1 MNKIEFEDLLSK
13 YIENDLSFAE
23 RKKIEAYLNDN
34 KEARNL
40 LSSTKKTLRLVNE
53 LQLVNASETFNQVLF
68 HKLKKLK
75 NHNTSSK
82 EHPKKRTYFGFTPRN
97 GAYLSL
103 LIVLFIGVSF
113 NLLSN
118 ILSNPVNRNVIAK
131 ENLNDLNN
139 NKLNDSS
146 SSLASAAKDSSETKK
161 SNRKKFDLKGNVQ
174 FVKDRD

>member
-13 YIENDLSFAE
+13 YIENDLSLAD

-40 LSSTKKTLRLVNE
+40 LSSTKKTLKLVNNLE
-53 LQLVNASETFNQVLF
+53 SINASEAFNQVLF

-75 NHNTSSK
+75 NHNISSTK
-82 EHPKKRTYFGFTPRN
+82 HTKKRTYFGFTLRN
-97 GAYLSL
+97 GAFLSL

-113 NLLSN
+113 NLVSN
-118 ILSNPVNRNVIAK
+118 FLSNPINQNVVAN
-131 ENLNDLNN
+131 EDLNDLND

-146 SSLASAAKDSSETKK
+146 SSLISAAKDSSKTKK
-161 SNRKKFDLKGNVQ
+161 SNRKKFNLKDKVQ
-174 FVKDRD
+174 FVKDGD

>member
-13 YIENDLSFAE
+13 YIENDLSLAD

-40 LSSTKKTLRLVNE
+40 LSSIKKTLRLVNNLE
-53 LQLVNASETFNQVLF
+53 SINASEAFNRVLF

-75 NHNTSSK
+75 NRNISSTK
-82 EHPKKRTYFGFTPRN
+82 HTKKTTYFGFTPRN
-97 GAYLSL
+97 GAFLSL

-113 NLLSN
+113 NLVSN
-118 ILSNPVNRNVIAK
+118 VLFKTSNQNVIAK
-131 ENLNDLNN
+131 ENINDLKD
-139 NKLNDSS
+139 NKLKDGS
-146 SSLASAAKDSSETKK
+146 SSLASTVKDSSKTKK
-161 SNRKKFDLKGNVQ
+161 PNRKKFDLNDKVQ

>member
-13 YIENDLSFAE
+13 YIENDLSLAD

-40 LSSTKKTLRLVNE
+40 LISTKKTLKLVNGLE
-53 LQLVNASETFNQVLF
+53 SINASEAFNQVLF

-75 NHNTSSK
+75 NRNISSTK
-82 EHPKKRTYFGFTPRN
+82 HTKKRTYFGFTTRN
-97 GAYLSL
+97 GAFLSL
-103 LIVLFIGVSF
+103 LIILFIGVSF
-113 NLLSN
+113 NLVSTVLFDPAN
-118 ILSNPVNRNVIAK
+118 QNVVAK
-131 ENLNDLNN
+131 EDLDVLND

-146 SSLASAAKDSSETKK
+146 SSLVSADKDSSKTKK
-161 SNRKKFDLKGNVQ
+161 PNREKFDFKDKVQ

>member
-13 YIENDLSFAE
+13 YIENDLSLTE
-23 RKKIEAYLNDN
+23 RKKIEDYLNDN

-40 LSSTKKTLRLVNE
+40 VSSTKKTLRLVNE
-53 LQLVNASETFNQVLF
+53 LKSVNASETFNQVLY

-75 NHNTSSK
+75 NRNISSK
-82 EHPKKRTYFGFTPRN
+82 KQTQTRTYFGFSPRN

-113 NLLSN
+113 NLYSS
-118 ILSNPVNRNVIAK
+118 ILSNPVDRNVIAK
-131 ENLNDLNN
+131 EDLNDLID

-146 SSLASAAKDSSETKK
+146 SPLVSAVKDSSETKK
-161 SNRKKFDLKGNVQ
+161 PKSKKFDLKGKVQ

>member
-13 YIENDLSFAE
+13 YIENELSLAD

-34 KEARNL
+34 KEARIL
-40 LSSTKKTLRLVNE
+40 LSSTKKTLRLVNDLE
-53 LQLVNASETFNQVLF
+53 SINASESFNQVLF

-75 NHNTSSK
+75 NRSILHTK
-82 EHPKKRTYFGFTPRN
+82 HTKKRTYFGLTPRN
-97 GAYLSL
+97 GAFLSL

-113 NLLSN
+113 NLVLT
-118 ILSNPVNRNVIAK
+118 ILSDPINPSIVAK
-131 ENLNDLNN
+131 EDLNDLND

-146 SSLASAAKDSSETKK
+146 SSLVSAGKDSSKTKK
-161 SNRKKFDLKGNVQ
+161 SNRKKFDLKDRVQ